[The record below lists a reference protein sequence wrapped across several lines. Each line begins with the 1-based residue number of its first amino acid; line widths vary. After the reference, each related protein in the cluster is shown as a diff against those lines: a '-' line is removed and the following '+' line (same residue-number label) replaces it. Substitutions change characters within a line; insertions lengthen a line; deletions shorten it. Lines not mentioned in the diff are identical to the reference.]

1 MYIQRVAKGVRLNVA
16 EATVG
21 RQVRAGLSEA
31 PEIGPNIQMSA
42 ARTRPMA
49 TPAQDRSAS
58 LSVTPKIV
66 KTSMAV
72 AMTSATRADAFP
84 KPRPGRLSP
93 RNVDW
98 AILELVPVEDQR
110 MRRVKPATE
119 APNS

>member
-16 EATVG
+16 EARVG
-21 RQVRAGLSEA
+21 PHVRAGLSEA

-42 ARTRPMA
+42 ARTRPIA
-49 TPAQDRSAS
+49 TPAQERSAS
-58 LSVTPKIV
+58 LSVTPKMV

-72 AMTSATRADAFP
+72 AMTSATRADAAP

-98 AILELVPVEDQR
+98 ATFEPVPVEDQST
-110 MRRVKPATE
+110 RRVKPAAD